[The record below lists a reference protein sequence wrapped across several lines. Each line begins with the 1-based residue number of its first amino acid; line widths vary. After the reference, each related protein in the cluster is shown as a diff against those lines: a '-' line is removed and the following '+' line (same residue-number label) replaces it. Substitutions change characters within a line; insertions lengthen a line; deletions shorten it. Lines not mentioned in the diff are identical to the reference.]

1 MVDFKKLTRKAR
13 IKSIMVREGRAFV
26 KPRVG
31 LHPEQ
36 VAALTSYRTEEWSH
50 ADTARL
56 AKFFGFASRM
66 HDLLEALHREAQL
79 HGRGDVEVATLLKE
93 IDAACFND

>member
-1 MVDFKKLTRKAR
+1 MAT
-13 IKSIMVREGRAFV
+13 
-26 KPRVG
+26 VG
-31 LHPEQ
+31 TIEPMQ
-36 VAALTSYRTEEWSH
+36 STATPGQWSH
-50 ADTARL
+50 ADTDRL

-79 HGRGDVEVATLLKE
+79 HGKGDVEVATLLKE